1 MKSVPI
7 SFFYQVIFY
16 QIFYCYCSHCY
27 SYALELIAQDKT
39 FFKFDEHFRLQCIE
53 MAIWPPLYIHEKW
66 CESNISGQ
74 VYVLSFQ
81 VKHFCKLLYVQQIH
95 SYKSYVEFT
104 EPQYFYLTGIQ
115 IIFQISV
122 PSKTPLW
129 NNIIF
134 QQLSAAAISVWPLVV
149 QDGLRWAFYI
159 YYCSTY
165 TLIKIVH
172 IHKNII
178 YLIHY
183 LQISLHYDSW

>member
-1 MKSVPI
+1 MCLQ
-7 SFFYQVIFY
+7 FYEF
-16 QIFYCYCSHCY
+16 S
-27 SYALELIAQDKT
+27 
-39 FFKFDEHFRLQCIE
+39 RLQYLE
-53 MAIWPPLYIHEKW
+53 TAIWPLLYLHEKW

-95 SYKSYVEFT
+95 NYKSYVEFT

-122 PSKTPLW
+122 PSKTPLS

-134 QQLSAAAISVWPLVV
+134 QQLSAAAISVWPLVI